1 MVIRRKAEVSKHNIQ
16 AFFEL
21 VRGGVWE
28 NEAHLSQYWVIDF
41 DEVYRLAKEQ
51 SVVGLVAAGIEHV
64 TDVKLP
70 QNSVLPILSD
80 VLLFEKR
87 NKAMNYFIAELI
99 EKMRDAGIY
108 ALLVKG
114 QGIAQC
120 YERPLWRACGDI
132 DLLLSDDNYSKA
144 SFFLKKYSSHI
155 DEELNYRKHISM
167 IIDNWIVEIHGTLRS
182 ELGGRIDR
190 IIDKMQEKIFYE
202 GAVRSWMNGQSQIFM
217 PKEDEDVVFIFC
229 HILQHFFC
237 GGIGLRQVCDWCRL
251 LKIYHKEIDAKLLK
265 SRLRE
270 AGLISEWKTFSALA
284 VDTLGTPAEVIPLYS
299 SSKKWSKK
307 AEKVLA
313 IILETGNFGHNL
325 DVSYYEKYPFVIYK
339 AISLWRNTKENFR
352 HCLIFPK
359 DATRIWFLRLLEGFR
374 VAVRGK

>member
-1 MVIRRKAEVSKHNIQ
+1 MSKNNIQ
-16 AFFEL
+16 AFLEL
-21 VRGGVWE
+21 VRGGLWE
-28 NEAHLSQYWVIDF
+28 NEAHLSQYGVIDF

-64 TDVKLP
+64 SDVKLP
-70 QNSVLPILSD
+70 QNSVFPLLSD
-80 VLLFEKR
+80 VLLLEKR

-99 EKMRDAGIY
+99 EKMRGAGVY

-120 YERPLWRACGDI
+120 YERPFWRVSGDI

-144 SFFLKKYSSHI
+144 SVFLKRLSSRI
-155 DEELNYRKHISM
+155 DEEINYRKHISM
-167 IIDNWIVEIHGTLRS
+167 IIDNWIVELHGTLRS

-190 IIDKMQEKIFYE
+190 VIDKMQEKIFYE

-251 LKIYHKEIDAKLLK
+251 LDTCHQKIDKKLLE
-265 SRLRE
+265 SRLRQ
-270 AGLISEWKTFSALA
+270 AGIMTEWKVFAAMA
-284 VDTLGTPAEVIPLYS
+284 VDKMGMRCETIPLYS
-299 SSKKWSKK
+299 SSKKWSRK
-307 AEKVLA
+307 ANKAIA
-313 IILETGNFGHNL
+313 IILKTGNFGHNI
-325 DVSYYEKYPFVIYK
+325 DVSYYEKYPYIVYK

-352 HCLIFPK
+352 HFMIFPK
-359 DATRIWFLRLLEGFR
+359 DAIRIWFLRLFEGIR
-374 VAVRGK
+374 VAARGK